1 VSDDDEDDDL
11 DLLSCFATFLPF
23 NFEESILLLG
33 GLFEFDLDL
42 SLKSVLLGGLAEF
55 DHDLFLILILDI
67 FSVLSLLGLAE
78 EDVDLSL
85 VLFLEFER

>member
-42 SLKSVLLGGLAEF
+42 SLKF
-55 DHDLFLILILDI
+55 
-67 FSVLSLLGLAE
+67 
-78 EDVDLSL
+78 
-85 VLFLEFER
+85 